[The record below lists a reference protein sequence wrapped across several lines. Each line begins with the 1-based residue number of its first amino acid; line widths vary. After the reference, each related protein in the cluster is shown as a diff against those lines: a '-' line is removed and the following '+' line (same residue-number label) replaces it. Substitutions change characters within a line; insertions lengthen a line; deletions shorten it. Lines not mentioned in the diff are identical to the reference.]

1 MIRLDPQNFE
11 ASDGARIYYYS
22 TPRNLDTKA
31 VLIIVHGM
39 AEHAARYTEFA
50 DFLYRRGIIVYAIDQ
65 RGHGM
70 TGTFD
75 GTLGYFDDADGWQ
88 RIAEDIHE
96 LTDLVREKNPDLP
109 LFILGHSMGSV
120 VTRTCLIDF
129 GGLFKGSV
137 IVGTTMGASKAVR
150 AFGKAIAKAEIA
162 KYGPTYPSELLTK
175 MSFGGYNKKFAPNR
189 TEYDWLS
196 VNALN
201 VDTYLKDPLCGF
213 TCTSAF
219 FYDLFTGLDYANDPR
234 NIFRMPADLPIYLVS
249 GGSDPVSNMGKEV
262 RALYQRFKNADM
274 KDVSMTLYP
283 GKRHEILNE
292 TNRREVYQDILSFI
306 QKHF

>member
-1 MIRLDPQNFE
+1 
-11 ASDGARIYYYS
+11 
-22 TPRNLDTKA
+22 
-31 VLIIVHGM
+31 
-39 AEHAARYTEFA
+39 
-50 DFLYRRGIIVYAIDQ
+50 
-65 RGHGM
+65 
-70 TGTFD
+70 
-75 GTLGYFDDADGWQ
+75 
-88 RIAEDIHE
+88 
-96 LTDLVREKNPDLP
+96 
-109 LFILGHSMGSV
+109 
-120 VTRTCLIDF
+120 
-129 GGLFKGSV
+129 
-137 IVGTTMGASKAVR
+137 MGASKAVR